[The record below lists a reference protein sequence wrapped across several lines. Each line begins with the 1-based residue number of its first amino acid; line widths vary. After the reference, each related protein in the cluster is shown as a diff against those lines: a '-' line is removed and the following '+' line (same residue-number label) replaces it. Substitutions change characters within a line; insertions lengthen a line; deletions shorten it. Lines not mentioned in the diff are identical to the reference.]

1 MNTSF
6 EKPTILNLNSQFTRL
21 YRSGDSCVRPSLVVY
36 AKKNGLNHI
45 RWGITVS
52 KKIGKAHLRNRAKRR
67 LRALFRENLT
77 SLKTGYDLVI
87 VARGRTLT
95 EEYSALTRDFEF
107 ACKKVGI
114 RKDV

>member
-21 YRSGDSCVRPSLVVY
+21 YKSGECCVRPSLVLY
-36 AKKNGLNHI
+36 AKKNGLSHI

-52 KKIGKAHLRNRAKRR
+52 KKIGKAHHRNRAKRR
-67 LRALFRENLT
+67 LRALFRENLAF
-77 SLKTGYDLVI
+77 LKSGYDLII

-95 EEYSALTRDFEF
+95 DEYSVLLKDFKIASKE
-107 ACKKVGI
+107 VGI